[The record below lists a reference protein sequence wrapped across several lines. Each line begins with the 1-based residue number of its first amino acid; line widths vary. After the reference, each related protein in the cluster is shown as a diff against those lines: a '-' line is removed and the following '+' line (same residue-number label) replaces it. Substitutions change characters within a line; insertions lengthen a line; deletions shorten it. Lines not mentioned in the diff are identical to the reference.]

1 MHTCRLISRA
11 ILIHFEQVSSRASIE
26 QEDHDV
32 RLAMAMQNADSSVG
46 AIVSL
51 GKSMIINRQ
60 EFVEVILPRVQSV
73 LQEAIYRVQHS
84 YALAI
89 IATLKVSY

>member
-1 MHTCRLISRA
+1 
-11 ILIHFEQVSSRASIE
+11 
-26 QEDHDV
+26 
-32 RLAMAMQNADSSVG
+32 MAMQNADSSVG

-51 GKSMIINRQ
+51 GKSMINNRQ

-84 YALAI
+84 YALAVF
-89 IATLKVSY
+89 ATLKVSHT